1 MKLYVVYETL
11 SPEVEHDPAELDNAL
26 PFIVGIFNKK
36 GLAKAIVKD
45 LTKKN
50 KGKYE
55 YIIDDYELNNI
66 YFKTK
71 EEVEQEISD
80 SIEEMVKNGFMD
92 YKVGEDGKFYF
103 ELTEKGK
110 KEIQ

>member
-1 MKLYVVYETL
+1 MQKRRLTWCREVQLEIINL
-11 SPEVEHDPAELDNAL
+11 SNS
-26 PFIVGIFNKK
+26 
-36 GLAKAIVKD
+36 
-45 LTKKN
+45 KKN

-80 SIEEMVKNGFMD
+80 SIEEMVKNGLMD

-110 KEIQ
+110 KEIQWIL